1 MKSMKTLLAAGV
13 AAASMTMIAAPASA
27 EVAAS
32 ASVANM
38 YLWRGQDLSNGSPAV
53 SGDITLSAA
62 GFYAGVWGS
71 SGDDTA
77 GQEVDYYA
85 GFATELGG
93 LSIDLSVW
101 NYVYPGSGG
110 VSDSDGDGQFDTSF
124 TDNGNDAGDLSEVIL
139 GLGMG
144 PVSVTIYDNIAG
156 DNGYFYYTVGL
167 DVAQFSFTVGT
178 TSNEDSDDDYT
189 HFDASY
195 AYNDNLSFTFSQI
208 VDEANNG
215 SDDDLHFVVSYSLP
229 ISM

>member
-32 ASVANM
+32 ASVASM

-53 SGDITLSAA
+53 SGDITLSGA

-85 GFATELGG
+85 GFATDLGPV
-93 LSIDLSVW
+93 SVDLSAW
-101 NYVYPGSGG
+101 TYAYPGAGAGG
-110 VSDSDGDGQFDTSF
+110 
-124 TDNGNDAGDLSEVIL
+124 DNGYDIGDLSEVIL

-156 DNGYFYYTVGL
+156 ANGYFYYTVGL

>member
-27 EVAAS
+27 EVSAS

-38 YLWRGQDLSNGSPAV
+38 YLWRGFDLSNGSPAV
-53 SGDITLSAA
+53 SGDITLSSA

-71 SGDDTA
+71 SGDDA
-77 GQEVDYYA
+77 LGQEVDYYA
-85 GFATELGG
+85 GYATEVGG

-101 NYVYPGSGG
+101 NYVYPG
-110 VSDSDGDGQFDTSF
+110 
-124 TDNGNDAGDLSEVIL
+124 TDFNGNDNGDDVGDLSEVIL

-144 PVSVTIYDNIAG
+144 PVSLTIYDNVAG
-156 DNGYFYYTVGL
+156 APGYYYGTLGL
-167 DVAQFSFTVGT
+167 DVGSFSFLVGGT
-178 TSNEDSDDDYT
+178 DSDDEDSNYA

-195 AYNDNLSFTFSQI
+195 AYNDNLSFTFSKMI
-208 VDEANNG
+208 DEDN
-215 SDDDLHFVVSYSLP
+215 DDDLHFVVSYSLP